1 MSRFLLASVVLCVLF
16 SVAAAGG
23 GHGFGGYQQAI
34 LVQPVAPVAAVQP
47 VMMQAKQRQYV
58 QPVVQQQK
66 RVNYAQP
73 IVTYAQPI
81 VQAVRL
87 SDNTQTAAQQ
97 QRRAQAKRCARV
109 SLCLM
114 VASVRVSA
122 AFCPLCASSPVS
134 LTPLPP

>member
-1 MSRFLLASVVLCVLF
+1 MSRFLLVSVVLSVLF
-16 SVAAAGG
+16 AVALAGG

-34 LVQPVAPVAAVQP
+34 LVQPVVAPVAVQP

-81 VQAVRL
+81 VQAVRQAHAG
-87 SDNTQTAAQQ
+87 TRAARHTVTHCA
-97 QRRAQAKRCARV
+97 QREPSGGARSLRPLLTVCCPVLPCVCFVCAVRC
-109 SLCLM
+109 
-114 VASVRVSA
+114 SA
-122 AFCPLCASSPVS
+122 
-134 LTPLPP
+134 